1 MTNND
6 KTIIH
11 SRDKFIDWLTNSVY
25 EIAADY
31 QDNCSDDELLTAK
44 GVTEHL
50 KKKLIEKMN

>member
-6 KTIIH
+6 KTIKH
-11 SRDKFIDWLTNSVY
+11 ARDKFIDWLINSTY

-44 GVTEHL
+44 EVTEHL